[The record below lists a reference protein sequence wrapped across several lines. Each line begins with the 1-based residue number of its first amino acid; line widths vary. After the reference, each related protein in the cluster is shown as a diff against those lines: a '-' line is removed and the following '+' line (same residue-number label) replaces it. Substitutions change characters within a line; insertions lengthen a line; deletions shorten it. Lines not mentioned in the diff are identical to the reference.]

1 MSSEYDC
8 PYCGEDFGGFHG
20 CRPHARHV
28 IERYL
33 SEANVIDVDELTDLI
48 GALGYWGKS

>member
-1 MSSEYDC
+1 MSSEYNC
-8 PYCGEDFGGFHG
+8 SYCGEDLGGFHA
-20 CRPHARHV
+20 CRRQARHA

-33 SEANVIDVDELTDLI
+33 SEAKVVDVDELTDVI